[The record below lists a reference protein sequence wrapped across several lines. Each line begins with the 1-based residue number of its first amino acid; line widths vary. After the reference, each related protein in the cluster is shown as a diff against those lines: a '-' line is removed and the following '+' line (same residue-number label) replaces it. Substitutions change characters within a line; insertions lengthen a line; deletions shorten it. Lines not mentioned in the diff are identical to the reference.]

1 MIRCAVWPAASHW
14 SSRYAICPP
23 QRDNSPAARNC
34 LITRWIARAV
44 ACQETGPPD
53 CQGVVNSSLP
63 QQLLPRRTMTI
74 RPGRTHRV
82 GDRPDQPVIDSA
94 DIVVAG
100 QTGCLRGPPRS
111 AAPSCGPYRNARRS
125 CGTQGRQ
132 PGHPSQ
138 TRSTSLILFILTSRK
153 AMPAASRDLSCH
165 DDRTNKRK
173 DHRRGAP
180 WSRDWQSRWSC
191 PPLAQADHT
200 GPKLMAGGILDQ
212 LAVIYHPAR
221 RQLNT
226 RI

>member
-1 MIRCAVWPAASHW
+1 
-14 SSRYAICPP
+14 
-23 QRDNSPAARNC
+23 
-34 LITRWIARAV
+34 
-44 ACQETGPPD
+44 
-53 CQGVVNSSLP
+53 
-63 QQLLPRRTMTI
+63 MTI

-125 CGTQGRQ
+125 CGTPGRQ
-132 PGHPSQ
+132 PATPSQ

-180 WSRDWQSRWSC
+180 WSRDWQSRWSR
-191 PPLAQADHT
+191 PPPGTSRSHWSQAHGRRHT
-200 GPKLMAGGILDQ
+200 GPASGDLPSSETPVEHTYL
-212 LAVIYHPAR
+212 R
-221 RQLNT
+221 
-226 RI
+226 